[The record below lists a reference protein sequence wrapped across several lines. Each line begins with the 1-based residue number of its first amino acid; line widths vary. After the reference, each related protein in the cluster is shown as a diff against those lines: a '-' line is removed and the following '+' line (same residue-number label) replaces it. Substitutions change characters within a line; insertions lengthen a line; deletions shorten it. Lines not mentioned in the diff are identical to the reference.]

1 MTVPRQIIL
10 ASKSPRRR
18 SLVKELNI
26 NVVCVDTNFEESTQK
41 TLEDPRNYV
50 MRLAIDKADSISSD
64 YPKALI
70 IGADTTVVLSNRV
83 MGKPQ
88 NSKEASEMLN
98 SLRGKTHKVLTGV
111 TVLDVITGR
120 YINSVVSSLVSMHT
134 LSTELI
140 SDYVKSG
147 SPMDKAGAY
156 GIQDNDFDLATVL
169 QGCYNN
175 VVGLPLCTLSEM
187 LRKFQITPR
196 IDAPS
201 MVTINCHDCPLNKA
215 YTE

>member
-1 MTVPRQIIL
+1 MTDPQQIIL

-26 NVVCVDTNFEESTQK
+26 NVLCVDTSLEESAPK
-41 TLEDPRNYV
+41 ALEDPKNYV
-50 MRLAIDKADSISSD
+50 LRLAIDKADSISSN

-70 IGADTTVVLSNRV
+70 IGADTTVVLNNRV
-83 MGKPQ
+83 MGKPR
-88 NSKEASEMLN
+88 NPDEALKMLTN
-98 SLRGKTHKVLTGV
+98 LRGKTHKVLTGV
-111 TVLDVITGR
+111 TILDVITGR
-120 YINSVVSSLVSMHT
+120 YINSVVASLVLMRA
-134 LSTELI
+134 LSTKLI

-187 LRKFQITPR
+187 LHDFQIKPRLNTP
-196 IDAPS
+196 S
-201 MVTINCHDCPLNKA
+201 TVTINCHDCPLNKA
-215 YTE
+215 CIQ

>member
-1 MTVPRQIIL
+1 MTAPRQIIL

-18 SLVKELNI
+18 NLVRELNI
-26 NVVCVDTNFEESTQK
+26 NVVCVDTNFEESAQK
-41 TLEDPRNYV
+41 TLEGTRNYV
-50 MRLAIDKADSISSD
+50 MRLAIGKADSISSD
-64 YPKALI
+64 YPNALI
-70 IGADTTVVLSNRV
+70 IGADTTVVLRNRV

-98 SLRGKTHKVLTGV
+98 ILRGKTHKVLTGV

-120 YINSVVSSLVSMHT
+120 YLNSVVSSLVSMHN

-140 SDYVKSG
+140 SDYIKSG

-156 GIQDNDFDLATVL
+156 GIQDTDFDLATVL

-215 YTE
+215 YIE

>member
-26 NVVCVDTNFEESTQK
+26 DVVCVDTNFEESTQK

-64 YPKALI
+64 YPNALI

-120 YINSVVSSLVSMHT
+120 YINSVISSLVSMHT

-187 LRKFQITPR
+187 LRKFRITPR
-196 IDAPS
+196 IDTTS
-201 MVTINCHDCPLNKA
+201 IVTINCHDCPLNKA